1 MEAAKR
7 EAEDAVEAEAAAA
20 LIVAGS
26 TASGTDVVRMQKE
39 REMVLKQR
47 LIESVSS
54 PSFSGKS
61 TTDFYGFG
69 KVLGQGSFGKV
80 RLAWHRLAGTQ
91 VAIKSYEKSKMT
103 EEHHWK
109 RVKQEI
115 KLMERLNHP
124 HVIRMLEM
132 IDSPKRIHIVME
144 HAGGGNLCSYVKA
157 RRRLP
162 EHEARKIFI
171 QLLLGVEYMH
181 DLGIIH
187 RDIKLENVLFDE
199 DRNMKLVDFG
209 FSVACRDPN
218 KRLKIFCGTPS
229 YMAPEIVLR
238 QEYLGRPV
246 DVWSLGV
253 LLYACL
259 CGCFPFVAKSYP
271 ELYKKIAAAH
281 LRLPDHL
288 SHSSRDLLRRMLHPD
303 PTKRLTLA
311 RVRRHPWVKPV
322 AAAAINAVSVPKD
335 TGLQIADDPADD
347 VLDAALRKVEEVGL
361 PRDGVVSDVLS
372 RAKSCRTTTYY
383 LLLAKHGRAA
393 LKAAVPAAK
402 LEASISQPST
412 ATLASNPRPAS
423 ALPRERTPSEG
434 YLRGGKLEGEQP
446 RTSSRP
452 RTASLPQRYGERQ
465 RADFAH
471 IAAWYREKGQ
481 PASPAHAHVSG
492 PGVRTL
498 RPASAKT
505 APQSSKHS
513 FLHRVQ
519 AAAQYKR

>member
-199 DRNMKLVDFG
+199 DRNGASMETPK
-209 FSVACRDPN
+209 SSQ
-218 KRLKIFCGTPS
+218 IF
-229 YMAPEIVLR
+229 
-238 QEYLGRPV
+238 
-246 DVWSLGV
+246 
-253 LLYACL
+253 
-259 CGCFPFVAKSYP
+259 
-271 ELYKKIAAAH
+271 
-281 LRLPDHL
+281 
-288 SHSSRDLLRRMLHPD
+288 
-303 PTKRLTLA
+303 
-311 RVRRHPWVKPV
+311 
-322 AAAAINAVSVPKD
+322 
-335 TGLQIADDPADD
+335 
-347 VLDAALRKVEEVGL
+347 
-361 PRDGVVSDVLS
+361 
-372 RAKSCRTTTYY
+372 
-383 LLLAKHGRAA
+383 
-393 LKAAVPAAK
+393 
-402 LEASISQPST
+402 
-412 ATLASNPRPAS
+412 
-423 ALPRERTPSEG
+423 
-434 YLRGGKLEGEQP
+434 
-446 RTSSRP
+446 
-452 RTASLPQRYGERQ
+452 
-465 RADFAH
+465 
-471 IAAWYREKGQ
+471 
-481 PASPAHAHVSG
+481 
-492 PGVRTL
+492 
-498 RPASAKT
+498 
-505 APQSSKHS
+505 
-513 FLHRVQ
+513 
-519 AAAQYKR
+519 